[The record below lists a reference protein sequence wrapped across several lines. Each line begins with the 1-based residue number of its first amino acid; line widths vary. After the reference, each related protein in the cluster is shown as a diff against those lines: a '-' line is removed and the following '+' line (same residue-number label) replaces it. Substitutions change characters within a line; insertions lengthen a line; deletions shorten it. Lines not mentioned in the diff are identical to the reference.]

1 MSSYYWLTSEEIIA
15 LHDELI
21 KDFGG
26 TLGILDR
33 NLLESALARPQ
44 QLAYYQSTVNIAD
57 LAAAYGYALAKNH
70 CFVDGNKRIALVAIA
85 VFLLRNNC
93 ELIASEVEAVE
104 IILDLVTGK
113 VSQADLAIWIDSN
126 LVNLST

>member
-1 MSSYYWLTSEEIIA
+1 MCVV
-15 LHDELI
+15 H
-21 KDFGG
+21 
-26 TLGILDR
+26 
-33 NLLESALARPQ
+33 
-44 QLAYYQSTVNIAD
+44 LAYYQSTVNIAD